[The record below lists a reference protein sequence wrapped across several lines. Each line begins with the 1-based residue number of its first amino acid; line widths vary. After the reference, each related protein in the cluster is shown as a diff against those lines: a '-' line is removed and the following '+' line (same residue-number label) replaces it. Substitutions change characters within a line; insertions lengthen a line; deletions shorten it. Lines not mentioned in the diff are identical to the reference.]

1 MRVVVDPQLC
11 ETNSI
16 CMGLAPDV
24 FEVGE
29 DDTVTVLLES
39 PPESMRK
46 DVENAVRLCPRSAIT
61 LRDD

>member
-1 MRVVVDPQLC
+1 MRVVVDAQLC

-29 DDTVTVLLES
+29 DDTVTVLLEN
-39 PPESMRK
+39 PPESLRK

-61 LRDD
+61 LLDG

>member
-1 MRVVVDPQLC
+1 MRVVVDAQLC

-16 CMGLAPDV
+16 CMGLAPEV

-29 DDTVTVLLES
+29 DDTVTVLLEN

-46 DVENAVRLCPRSAIT
+46 DVENAVRLCPRQAIS
-61 LRDD
+61 LVEA

>member
-16 CMGLAPDV
+16 CMGLAPEV